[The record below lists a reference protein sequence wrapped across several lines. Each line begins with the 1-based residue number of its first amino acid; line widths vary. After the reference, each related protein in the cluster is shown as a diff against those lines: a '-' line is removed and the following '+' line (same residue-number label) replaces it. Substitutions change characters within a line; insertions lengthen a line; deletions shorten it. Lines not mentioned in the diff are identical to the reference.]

1 MFKKATL
8 LALAGSALL
17 ATPAAQAGL
26 KPEPRLCVYDLLGS
40 AGDIYNMAKDYAVA
54 AQRDGVR
61 FALKSYTDERVA
73 TQDFQAGQCDAVFA
87 TGLRTRPFNP
97 ISGAMDAFGV
107 STVGRN
113 GKIDIEAGYDVV
125 RKAVQTF
132 SLPATARLMVNG
144 QYEVGGIIP
153 FGTAY
158 PFVRDRNIDTVEDL
172 AGKKIATFDYDKT
185 QAILAQK
192 IGAQPVSADITN
204 FAAKF
209 NNGAVDLIAAPAAA
223 YRPLELY
230 RGLGTNGTIHR
241 FPFVVLTYQLIL
253 NKNSFPEGFGIK
265 SRQYWLTQNERAV
278 ALIRKAERDIPKASW
293 SEVSQ
298 KILSDYTVL
307 LRESR
312 IAAAEQGIYDKQGL
326 KILKRIRC
334 SINAADAECTSNS
347 ETWN

>member
-1 MFKKATL
+1 MLRNITRLACAATIVI
-8 LALAGSALL
+8 AV
-17 ATPAAQAGL
+17 PAQADP
-26 KPEPRLCVYDLLGS
+26 KLCVYDLLGS

-61 FALKSYTDERVA
+61 YALKSYTDERVA
-73 TQDFQAGQCDAVFA
+73 TQDLLAGQCDAVMA

-113 GKIDIEAGYDVV
+113 GQIDIEAGYDVV
-125 RKAVQTF
+125 RKAIQTF
-132 SLPATARLMVNG
+132 SAPGASKLMVNG
-144 QYEVGGIIP
+144 AYEVGGIIP

-158 PFVRDRNIDTVEDL
+158 PFVRDRGINSVEKL

-230 RGLGTNGTIHR
+230 RGLGSNGTIHR

-253 NKNSFPEGFGIK
+253 RKDSFPEGFGIK
-265 SRQYWLTQNERAV
+265 SRQYWLSQFDRAV
-278 ALIRKAERDIPKASW
+278 GLIRKAERDIPKTAW

-298 KILSDYTVL
+298 KILTDYTVL

-312 IAAAEQGIYDKQGL
+312 ISAAEQGIYDKQGL
-326 KILKRIRC
+326 KILKRVRC
-334 SINAADAECTSNS
+334 SINPSDAECSSNS